1 MLLLLQELQSIVGGG
16 HVGDLDVVLHA
27 GLSDLLGPVHVDVVL
42 SGSGHVDVHVLDAPA
57 LGVGNELTVKA
68 LSIRLAVHG
77 ILSTHLE
84 DVVQLLVGA
93 HAIGI
98 VDVAVGAGK
107 VGDLGAQLSSLL
119 HDAPAHVAVAGHSD
133 ALTLDGL
140 AVVSQ
145 SLDQIVH
152 STEASGLRTH
162 DGAAGGNSLA
172 GQSAELSSANNAAI
186 LAVHIADFT
195 AAAAQVA
202 SGAVDVLTNVAIQ
215 LGDEGLAETHDLGI
229 ALAARIEVRAALGAA
244 DGQTSHGV
252 LKDLLKAQELDD
264 GEVHGRIE
272 ADASL
277 IGAEGRVVLNAVAA
291 VDVPSMVVVLPSDA
305 ELDHALGLDHTLQ
318 KSGLFILGV
327 GGDHGLQ
334 RAQDLLDS
342 LQELRL
348 VGILGLGL
356 SQNSLDVLIHDD
368 IPPTLYFCG
377 DLLKN

>member
-1 MLLLLQELQSIVGGG
+1 M
-16 HVGDLDVVLHA
+16 
-27 GLSDLLGPVHVDVVL
+27 
-42 SGSGHVDVHVLDAPA
+42 
-57 LGVGNELTVKA
+57 
-68 LSIRLAVHG
+68 
-77 ILSTHLE
+77 
-84 DVVQLLVGA
+84 
-93 HAIGI
+93 
-98 VDVAVGAGK
+98 
-107 VGDLGAQLSSLL
+107 
-119 HDAPAHVAVAGHSD
+119 
-133 ALTLDGL
+133 
-140 AVVSQ
+140 
-145 SLDQIVH
+145 
-152 STEASGLRTH
+152 
-162 DGAAGGNSLA
+162 
-172 GQSAELSSANNAAI
+172 
-186 LAVHIADFT
+186 
-195 AAAAQVA
+195 
-202 SGAVDVLTNVAIQ
+202 AIQ
-215 LGDEGLAETHDLGI
+215 LGDEGLAETHDLGV

-264 GEVHGRIE
+264 GEVHGRIK

-291 VDVPSMVVVLPSDA
+291 VDVPNMVVVLPSDA

-318 KSGLFILGV
+318 KSGLLILRM